1 MRLKTYILGVVAVLL
16 LSGCSSELRLSRR
29 FVEQS
34 KQYHAAVYFP
44 EEALVTLIQSEDG
57 EYTKV
62 LDSLDQNA
70 FLDIVY
76 AAYAE
81 ALGRYGVEV
90 YVPADPDN
98 IPVDTTHWLVILSK
112 VEIQGLFTPYVDQLF
127 DLLDTY
133 EYSFSLNTVNV
144 AAWFDIDDGQ
154 WLPTLFY
161 EHNLRDDFRSRVS
174 RSKENGIQYHYDI
187 QTLSMEDIY
196 NYAVFLGRRYADYT
210 FNYMMNR
217 YVQQEMGRKDAVP
230 RFKLY
235 WDPDEKRF
243 DLMEEEEG
251 FLELKAENEEEN

>member
-1 MRLKTYILGVVAVLL
+1 MRIRGLIIAMLAAVLF
-16 LSGCSSELRLSRR
+16 SGCGSELRLARR

-34 KQYHAAVYFP
+34 KQCQAAVYFP
-44 EEALVTLIQSEDG
+44 EEAQVTLIQSEDG

-81 ALGRYGVEV
+81 ELRHCGVEV
-90 YVPADPDN
+90 YVPEDPDN
-98 IPVDTTHWLVILSK
+98 IAVDTAHWLVVLPR

-127 DLLDTY
+127 DLIDSY
-133 EYSFSLNTVNV
+133 EYSFLLNTVNV

-154 WLPTLFY
+154 WLPTLYY
-161 EHNLRDDFRSRVS
+161 EHNLRDDFRSRMS
-174 RSKENGIQYHYDI
+174 RSRENGLQYHYDI
-187 QTLSMEDIY
+187 QTLTSDDVY

-217 YVQQEMGRKDAVP
+217 YVSREMARKDAVP
-230 RFKLY
+230 RFKLG
-235 WDPDEKRF
+235 WDPDGETLF
-243 DLMEEEEG
+243 LLEEEEA
-251 FLELKAENEEEN
+251 FITLETEE

>member
-1 MRLKTYILGVVAVLL
+1 MLLTSCVTEVRLAKQ
-16 LSGCSSELRLSRR
+16 
-29 FVEQS
+29 FVQES
-34 KQYHAAVYFP
+34 KQCRAAVYFP
-44 EEALVTLIQSEDG
+44 EEAQVTLIQADDG

-81 ALGRYGVEV
+81 ELGRYGVEV
-90 YVPADPDN
+90 YVPEDPEH
-98 IPVDTTHWLVILSK
+98 IVVDTMQWLVILSK

-127 DLLDTY
+127 DLIDTY
-133 EYSFSLNTVNV
+133 EYSFMLNTVNV

-154 WLPTLFY
+154 WQPTLFY

-174 RSKENGIQYHYDI
+174 RSRENGIQYHYDI
-187 QTLSMEDIY
+187 QTLTTDDIY
-196 NYAVFLGRRYADYT
+196 NYAVFLGRRYADFT

-217 YVQQEMGRKDAVP
+217 YIQQEMGRKNTFP
-230 RFKLY
+230 RFKLR
-235 WDPDEKRF
+235 WDHREKSL

-251 FLELKAENEEEN
+251 FIEMKEEGEEEDG